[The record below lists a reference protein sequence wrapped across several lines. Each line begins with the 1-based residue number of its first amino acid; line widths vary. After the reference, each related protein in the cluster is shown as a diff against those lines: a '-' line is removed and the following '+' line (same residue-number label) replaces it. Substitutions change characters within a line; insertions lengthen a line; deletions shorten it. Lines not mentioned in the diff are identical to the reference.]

1 MSKRKLL
8 MRIFSCVMTAVMF
21 VSVIPANAV
30 VLTFETQYDY
40 ETVNAAWLTDLVI
53 KEDMTT
59 VEGMAQRVDV
69 VPRPE
74 YPYTETAESFSDDVD
89 YFMSLYNLDM
99 SSQRAGYIYFFEMLN
114 ANSGLVNSEIS
125 DADIREYLEGL
136 SIVYP
141 SDAGSDDLIMA
152 RVLFTALATGSL
164 SSSAVV
170 PGIALESL
178 VVNYL
183 SAYTGM
189 DSATLAQWSP
199 SGADLSLDEYI
210 LAASKLSL
218 WSNGY
223 NVTAET
229 PENEV
234 YRLLAAM
241 TVKNQGISVD
251 STLSFDELKI
261 SYTAALLGTKYNVTV
276 DSKKLAQAK
285 ENDSVAYYML
295 QLIGRKYGLSVREDN
310 ATYEE
315 AFELVAENTGVFDVS
330 ADDFYADIYDYD
342 IYLKSRCKTLWIY
355 PTAYSTNENGCNII
369 VTANGTAIKN
379 NYYNEIEIDY
389 TADVQQLV
397 IEVTVSKNGK
407 SEKCRYNITVHQ
419 GSYADVEG
427 EGPVTDSNKPSFGTS
442 DSVVADTLSNLGMNS
457 VISAVLDKSYISLPA
472 TVTTV
477 VSFMAPTFDAEALN
491 AENFLSGSEQDNFYI
506 SVLDEVGALVDAD
519 IKGVP
524 GIELSPDVS
533 QNPGKLVT
541 FD

>member
-53 KEDMTT
+53 KENMTT

-69 VPRPE
+69 VPDPE
-74 YPYTETAESFSDDVD
+74 YPYTETAESFSEDVD
-89 YFMSLYNLDM
+89 YFLSLYNLDM
-99 SSQRAGYIYFFEMLN
+99 GSQRAGYIYFFEMLN

-141 SDAGSDDLIMA
+141 ADAGADELIMA

-164 SSSAVV
+164 SSSVLV

-178 VVNYL
+178 VVNYI
-183 SAYTGM
+183 STYTGM
-189 DSATLAQWSP
+189 DSSALAQWTP
-199 SGADLSLDEYI
+199 AGTELSLDEYI

-223 NVTAET
+223 NVTPGT
-229 PENEV
+229 PDDEV

-251 STLSFDELKI
+251 STLSLDEIK
-261 SYTAALLGTKYNVTV
+261 SHYTAALLGAKYDVTI

-315 AFELVAENTGVFDVS
+315 AFALVAENTGVFDV
-330 ADDFYADIYDYD
+330 ATDDFYADIYDYD
-342 IYLKSRCKTLWIY
+342 VRLKSRCKTLWIY
-355 PTAYSTNENGCNII
+355 PTAYSTNENGCTIL

-379 NYYNEIEIDY
+379 NYYNEVEIDY

-407 SEKCRYNITVHQ
+407 AEKCRYNITVHQ

-427 EGPVTDSNKPSFGTS
+427 EGPVTDGNKPSFGTS

-457 VISAVLDKSYISLPA
+457 VISAVLDKSYIALPS

-491 AENFLSGSEQDNFYI
+491 AEGFLSGSEQDNFYI
-506 SVLDEVGALVDAD
+506 SVLDEVGSVVDAD

-524 GIELSPDVS
+524 GIELAPDVE